1 MTCPNGHPSTTDDYC
16 SVCGS
21 VMASPTHTA
30 GRTCPECAVPAA
42 ADAMFCESC
51 GYDYLTGARPRQGKG
66 SPTRSGV
73 DPVPSPQVG
82 SAESGP
88 TAPLS
93 SSPSPGTGPISSAGP
108 AVAPVPGA
116 VAAPGA
122 PVTVP
127 QSSTGQGYQRRVPA
141 PNQTGPG
148 SGPAAWV
155 AEIWIDPEWH
165 AAQGGPDQLPS
176 PGQPIIVGLRKRT
189 VVIGRSSPSGV
200 PDIDLV
206 TDSGVSR
213 RQASLVTD
221 GRRWF
226 VEDLGSANGTYIGR
240 ADAPVPQTPI
250 SGRVEVTHHDRILV
264 GSWTRIVVRPAL
276 RQEANL

>member
-1 MTCPNGHPSTTDDYC
+1 M
-16 SVCGS
+16 
-21 VMASPTHTA
+21 
-30 GRTCPECAVPAA
+30 PAA
-42 ADAMFCESC
+42 A
-51 GYDYLTGARPRQGKG
+51 PQ
-66 SPTRSGV
+66 PT
-73 DPVPSPQVG
+73 
-82 SAESGP
+82 E
-88 TAPLS
+88 L
-93 SSPSPGTGPISSAGP
+93 
-108 AVAPVPGA
+108 
-116 VAAPGA
+116 
-122 PVTVP
+122 
-127 QSSTGQGYQRRVPA
+127 
-141 PNQTGPG
+141 
-148 SGPAAWV
+148 GPAAWV
-155 AEIWIDPEWH
+155 AEIWIDPAWH

-226 VEDLGSANGTYIGR
+226 VEDLGSANGTYVGR
-240 ADAPVPQTPI
+240 ADAPVPDKPI
-250 SGRVEVTHHDRILV
+250 TGRVEVTHHDRILV